1 MLSLTIMEI
10 LNQNFKLSLKV
21 EKIKNKKLNSK
32 LFNIF
37 KSLKNQF
44 KKMLKHNTTL
54 TLNR

>member
-37 KSLKNQF
+37 KSLKN
-44 KKMLKHNTTL
+44 
-54 TLNR
+54 